1 MKSFNLGL
9 GHIAIFVKNIEVS
22 KKFYCEKLDFEVL
35 HENILEEKSGVI
47 KIAFI
52 KAGHCILE
60 LVQFPIY
67 KKRTDGIVDHIAFKV
82 KDIEQ
87 VVDIL
92 RKRGIEFETEDTV
105 LAKDFFNRGNRWIL
119 FRGPDGEHLEINEI
133 L

>member
-9 GHIAIFVKNIEVS
+9 GHIGLFVKNIEVS
-22 KKFYCEKLDFEVL
+22 KSFYCEKLDFEVL
-35 HENILEEKSGVI
+35 HENSLEEKDGVV

-52 KAGHCILE
+52 KAEDCVIE
-60 LVQFPIY
+60 LVQFPMY
-67 KKRTDGIVDHIAFKV
+67 KKRTDGIVDHIAFRV

-87 VVDIL
+87 VVNIL
-92 RKRGIEFETEDTV
+92 RKRGIKFETENTV
-105 LAKDFFNRGNRWIL
+105 FAKDFFNRGNKWIL